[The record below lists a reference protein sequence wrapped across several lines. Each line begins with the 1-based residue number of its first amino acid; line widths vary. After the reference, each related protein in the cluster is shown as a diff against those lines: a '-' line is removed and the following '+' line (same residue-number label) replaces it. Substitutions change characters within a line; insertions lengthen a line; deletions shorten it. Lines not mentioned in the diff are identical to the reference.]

1 MNASYFNRGI
11 YTIPYASRLTG
22 VSASRMRRWL
32 RGYRY
37 HRDERTRSL
46 PPLWEGQW
54 EPIDHHLALGFL
66 DLMEIRFVDAFL
78 KAGVSWTTLH
88 RARARAKELF
98 KVSHPFSTNRFV
110 TDGREILLET
120 DGQSAQ
126 PSLLDIV
133 PRQQVFAAIV
143 KPLLRDLEF
152 GDHATVVRW
161 WPLGVERSVV
171 LDPTRNFGRPIIAQ
185 HGLPTEILAHAA
197 AACGSGREAAQWFE
211 VPERDMEDAI
221 EFERQ
226 LAA

>member
-1 MNASYFNRGI
+1 MNTSCFQSGI
-11 YTIPYASRLTG
+11 YTIPYAARLTR
-22 VSASRMRRWL
+22 VSAGRMRRWL

-37 HRDERTRSL
+37 RRDEGPRSL

-54 EPIDHHLALGFL
+54 PPIDHHLALGFL
-66 DLMEIRFVDAFL
+66 DLIEIRFVDAFL

-88 RARARAKELF
+88 RTRARAKELF

-152 GDHATVVRW
+152 GDHATVLRW
-161 WPLGVERSVV
+161 WPLGMERGVV
-171 LDPTRNFGRPIIAQ
+171 LDPTRNFGRPIVARQ
-185 HGLPTEILAHAA
+185 GFPTELLANAA
-197 AACGSGREAAQWFE
+197 AACGSVHKAAQWFE
-211 VPERDMEDAI
+211 VPERDVEDAI